1 MSKPK
6 LKLLATPDKTRQK
19 KPLVELS
26 EDQLKAIAG
35 GTGRIGIASTWTSDR
50 TNHNETIVSRAQLN
64 CRSSPSIQPGGLTP

>member
-35 GTGRIGIASTWTSDR
+35 GTGRIGIASTWIAHR
-50 TNHNETIVSRAQLN
+50 TNHNETMFVFSQLN
-64 CRSSPSIQPGGLTP
+64 LEGGNYV